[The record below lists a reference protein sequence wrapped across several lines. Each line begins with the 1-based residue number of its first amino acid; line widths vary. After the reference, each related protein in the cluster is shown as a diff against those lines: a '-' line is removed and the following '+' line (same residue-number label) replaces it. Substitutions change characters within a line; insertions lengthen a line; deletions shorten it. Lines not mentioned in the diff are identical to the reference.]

1 MVTTAKTYTIMILDD
16 EEDILN
22 LYSDYLSS
30 RGHRVL
36 KTYVNADTIL
46 DDIDIEFPDLY
57 IIDYRLLGNM
67 NGIEV
72 AIEILKK
79 FPTACIV
86 FITGVELLEKEIIKH
101 DIFTDKNIDVLLKP
115 VKLYQIQ
122 DSLLTLLNKT
132 QSPNVVGVK

>member
-79 FPTACIV
+79 FPSACIV
-86 FITGVELLEKEIIKH
+86 FITGVELLDQEIVKH
-101 DIFTDKNIDVLLKP
+101 DIFTDKNIDVLLKA

>member
-1 MVTTAKTYTIMILDD
+1 MILDD

-22 LYSDYLSS
+22 LYRDYLSS
-30 RGHRVL
+30 KGHRVL

-72 AIEILKK
+72 AVEILKK

-86 FITGVELLEKEIIKH
+86 FITGVELLDQEISKH
-101 DIFTDKNIDVLLKP
+101 EIFCDKNIDVLLKP
-115 VKLYQIQ
+115 VKLNRIQ
-122 DSLLTLLNKT
+122 DSLLTLLSRT
-132 QSPNVVGVK
+132 QSPNLVVVK

>member
-1 MVTTAKTYTIMILDD
+1 MILDD

-30 RGHRVL
+30 KGHRVL

-72 AIEILKK
+72 AVEILKK

-86 FITGVELLEKEIIKH
+86 FITGVELLDQEISKH
-101 DIFTDKNIDVLLKP
+101 EIFREKNIDVLLKP
-115 VKLYQIQ
+115 VKLNRIQ
-122 DSLLTLLNKT
+122 DSLLTLLSRT
-132 QSPNVVGVK
+132 QSPNLVGVK

>member
-22 LYSDYLSS
+22 LYRDYLSS
-30 RGHRVL
+30 KGHRVL

-46 DDIDIEFPDLY
+46 DDIEIEFPDLY
-57 IIDYRLLGNM
+57 IIDYRLLGNK

-72 AIEILKK
+72 AVEILKK

-86 FITGVELLEKEIIKH
+86 FITGVELLDQEISKH
-101 DIFTDKNIDVLLKP
+101 EIFCDKNIDVLLKP
-115 VKLYQIQ
+115 VKLNRIQ
-122 DSLLTLLNKT
+122 DSLLTLLSRT
-132 QSPNVVGVK
+132 QSPNLVVVK

>member
-79 FPTACIV
+79 FPSACIV
-86 FITGVELLEKEIIKH
+86 FITGVELLDQEIVKH

>member
-22 LYSDYLSS
+22 LYRDYLSS
-30 RGHRVL
+30 KGHRVL

-57 IIDYRLLGNM
+57 IIDYRLLGNK

-72 AIEILKK
+72 AVEILKK
-79 FPTACIV
+79 FPKACIV
-86 FITGVELLEKEIIKH
+86 FITGVELLDQEISKH
-101 DIFTDKNIDVLLKP
+101 EIFCDKNIDVLLKP
-115 VKLYQIQ
+115 VKLNRIQ
-122 DSLLTLLNKT
+122 DSLLTLLSRT
-132 QSPNVVGVK
+132 QSPNLVVVK

>member
-79 FPTACIV
+79 FPSACIV
-86 FITGVELLEKEIIKH
+86 FFTGVELLDQEIVKH

>member
-16 EEDILN
+16 EEDVLN

-79 FPTACIV
+79 FPSACIV
-86 FITGVELLEKEIIKH
+86 FITGVELLDQEIVKH

>member
-1 MVTTAKTYTIMILDD
+1 MVTTAKTYTIMIFDD

-79 FPTACIV
+79 FPSACIV
-86 FITGVELLEKEIIKH
+86 FITGVELLDQEIVKH
-101 DIFTDKNIDVLLKP
+101 DICTDKNIDVLLKP

>member
-1 MVTTAKTYTIMILDD
+1 MVTTAKKYTIMILDD

-30 RGHRVL
+30 KGHRVL

-79 FPTACIV
+79 FPSACIV
-86 FITGVELLEKEIIKH
+86 FITGVELLDQEISKH
-101 DIFTDKNIDVLLKP
+101 EIFCDKNIDVLLKP
-115 VKLYQIQ
+115 VKLNRIQ
-122 DSLLTLLNKT
+122 DSLLTLLSRT
-132 QSPNVVGVK
+132 QSPNLVGVK

>member
-22 LYSDYLSS
+22 LYRDYLSS
-30 RGHRVL
+30 KGHRVL

-57 IIDYRLLGNM
+57 IIDYRLLGNK

-72 AIEILKK
+72 AVEILKK

-86 FITGVELLEKEIIKH
+86 FITGVELLDQEISKH
-101 DIFTDKNIDVLLKP
+101 EIFCDKNIDVLLKP
-115 VKLYQIQ
+115 VKLNRIQ
-122 DSLLTLLNKT
+122 DSLLTLLSRT
-132 QSPNVVGVK
+132 QSPNLVVVK